1 MNRVNRVNR
10 MTSVTRA
17 NRASQRLSLGAALCA
32 AVLSVPLAAPAQ
44 TGGVEY
50 YTAAKLVH
58 QGTSNTPIAGAGTVV
73 VQVLV
78 NKDGTFKVVRV
89 IRSTNHGDDATA
101 LDIAK
106 NSKYRPATRGTT
118 PQTSFY
124 DFTLK
129 FTGTGATQTSDAPSG
144 GELEQYARMIA
155 AGNYS
160 GAQSGLKTYVAQ
172 HPDEAKAQL
181 ELGVADADLGQA
193 QDATA
198 AFDKAGTIPEN
209 VAPVAARAY
218 ADVAAADLKAN
229 DGTAAVAAAKRAAEL
244 APGVF
249 TYNTLGL
256 AELNA
261 GSNDAAV
268 ADLEKARTLAA
279 SDGKIKPQDKARID
293 GNLISAYLAVGKKD
307 AAQALVAEA
316 KAADPSE
323 TGSQT
328 AFANFYIKA
337 AQADTSAGKPAD
349 AAASYE
355 QAAAV
360 DAPQAVA
367 LYGQAAFALLAVK
380 PTPDY
385 AKVKAD
391 ADKALAIDP
400 DDAIANFAAGV
411 ALGNTPGKSAD
422 ALTYLNKADAS
433 AKKANNASLSAQIEN
448 VIKQL
453 GGNK

>member
-1 MNRVNRVNR
+1 
-10 MTSVTRA
+10 
-17 NRASQRLSLGAALCA
+17 
-32 AVLSVPLAAPAQ
+32 
-44 TGGVEY
+44 
-50 YTAAKLVH
+50 
-58 QGTSNTPIAGAGTVV
+58 
-73 VQVLV
+73 
-78 NKDGTFKVVRV
+78 
-89 IRSTNHGDDATA
+89 
-101 LDIAK
+101 
-106 NSKYRPATRGTT
+106 
-118 PQTSFY
+118 
-124 DFTLK
+124 
-129 FTGTGATQTSDAPSG
+129 
-144 GELEQYARMIA
+144 
-155 AGNYS
+155 
-160 GAQSGLKTYVAQ
+160 
-172 HPDEAKAQL
+172 
-181 ELGVADADLGQA
+181 
-193 QDATA
+193 
-198 AFDKAGTIPEN
+198 
-209 VAPVAARAY
+209 
-218 ADVAAADLKAN
+218 
-229 DGTAAVAAAKRAAEL
+229 
-244 APGVF
+244 
-249 TYNTLGL
+249 
-256 AELNA
+256 
-261 GSNDAAV
+261 
-268 ADLEKARTLAA
+268 
-279 SDGKIKPQDKARID
+279 
-293 GNLISAYLAVGKKD
+293 LISAYLAVGKKD